1 MSISEEELAQQR
13 LQRASRYDEY
23 VATNNNTASNSNT
36 ATSASYTTTTSSSI
50 GEIDTTTSTTSS
62 AHIPSLLG
70 MNITD
75 NPSVYTVR
83 EAKRTSL
90 VSLPGTTTTL
100 RKLQNNYGVHDVIK
114 LPARPQCRMI
124 RSDRGMRAYA
134 TTATTTTTSSNNNF
148 NTTTSTTAD
157 IPIYNDDALIT
168 TSTFATSSTS
178 TSSASSSSIVS
189 ESTLATTTGTDL
201 KADLNLIK
209 RKVSMISGEC
219 VYEMD
224 KSVFIAKMM
233 RKGQN
238 KLADEIASYQA

>member
-1 MSISEEELAQQR
+1 MSISEEGLAQQR

-23 VATNNNTASNSNT
+23 VAATSNTASNSNT
-36 ATSASYTTTTSSSI
+36 YSATSASYMTTTSSSI
-50 GEIDTTTSTTSS
+50 GNIDTTTNTTSS
-62 AHIPSLLG
+62 AHISSLLG
-70 MNITD
+70 MNISD

-83 EAKRTSL
+83 EAQRTSL

-100 RKLQNNYGVHDVIK
+100 RKLQNNYSIHDVLK
-114 LPARPQCRMI
+114 LPARPQYPMNSSGR
-124 RSDRGMRAYA
+124 DRGMRAYA
-134 TTATTTTTSSNNNF
+134 TTATTTTTS
-148 NTTTSTTAD
+148 TTTD

-168 TSTFATSSTS
+168 TSTFSSTS
-178 TSSASSSSIVS
+178 TPASSASSSNIVS
-189 ESTLATTTGTDL
+189 DSTLAITTDTDL
-201 KADLNLIK
+201 KPDLNLIK